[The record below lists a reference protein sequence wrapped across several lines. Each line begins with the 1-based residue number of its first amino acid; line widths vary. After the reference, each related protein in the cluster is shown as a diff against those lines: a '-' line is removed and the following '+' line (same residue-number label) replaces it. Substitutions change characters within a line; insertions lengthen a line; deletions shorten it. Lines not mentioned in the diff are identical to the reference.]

1 MGGPN
6 SGSSFMLHVLDL
18 VHDVSDPAVRRRVK
32 MLRAG
37 GARVTLAGFRR
48 TTDPVAEIEGL
59 VPVDL
64 GPTRDGRFAQRIGA
78 VAKAAVSMGA
88 RLGAVPRPDL
98 VIARNLEMLALARR
112 ANGAFGASVPI
123 VYECLDI
130 HRLVLR
136 NDLVGR
142 TLRGAE
148 RHLARDVKLL
158 VTSSPA
164 FIANYFGPFGQID
177 APVEL
182 IENKYFETAPADDL
196 PDGGSPIAPPWR
208 IGWFGALRCRRSL
221 ELLAAFTRRQNG
233 RFEVV
238 LRGRPALSEFPD
250 FHAFVEAEPWL
261 SFCGPYRN
269 PEDMAAIYR
278 EVHFSWAI
286 DFFEQGQNSEWLL
299 PNRLYEGCRFGAV
312 PISMANTETGRFLK
326 RHDIGVL
333 LSQAT
338 PQSLEA
344 MLGRMNEDRFRKLK
358 SIVLA
363 SNPKTWSYDRAD
375 CLAFVDKLRRLAAA
389 PSNFAARVA
398 A

>member
-1 MGGPN
+1 
-6 SGSSFMLHVLDL
+6 ML
-18 VHDVSDPAVRRRVK
+18 K
-32 MLRAG
+32 AG

-48 TTDPVAEIEGL
+48 TTSPVAEIEGIE
-59 VPVDL
+59 PVDL
-64 GPTRDGRFAQRIGA
+64 GATRDGRFAQRLGA
-78 VAKAAVSMGA
+78 VARAAVSIGA
-88 RLGAVPRPDL
+88 KLGAMPRPEL
-98 VIARNLEMLALARR
+98 IIARNLEMLALARR

-136 NDLVGR
+136 DDFVGR

-164 FIANYFGPFGQID
+164 FIANYFEPFGQIG

-182 IENKYFETAPADDL
+182 IENKYFETTPVVAAHFEDGPAP
-196 PDGGSPIAPPWR
+196 PPWR

-221 ELLAAFTRRQNG
+221 ELLANFTRRQAG

-238 LRGRPALSEFPD
+238 LRGRPALSEFAD
-250 FHAFVEAEPWL
+250 FHGYVAAEPWL
-261 SFCGPYRN
+261 SFQGAYRN

-286 DFFEQGQNSEWLL
+286 DFFEAGQNSEWLL

-312 PISMANTETGRFLK
+312 PISMADTETGRFLK
-326 RHDIGVL
+326 QQDIGVRLSEASPEGIEAL
-333 LSQAT
+333 LSGMDQ
-338 PQSLEA
+338 
-344 MLGRMNEDRFRKLK
+344 DRYRGLK
-358 SIVLA
+358 SRVLA
-363 SNPKTWSYDRAD
+363 RNPRTWSYDRSD
-375 CLAFVDKLRRLAAA
+375 CAAFVDKLRGLASGSSTFAMEAAA
-389 PSNFAARVA
+389 
-398 A
+398 

>member
-1 MGGPN
+1 
-6 SGSSFMLHVLDL
+6 
-18 VHDVSDPAVRRRVK
+18 

-37 GARVTLAGFRR
+37 GARITLAGFRR

-59 VPVDL
+59 EPIDL
-64 GPTRDGRFAQRIGA
+64 GATRDGRFAQRIGA
-78 VAKAAVSMGA
+78 VAKAAVSIGA
-88 RLGAVPRPDL
+88 KLAAMQRPDL
-98 VIARNLEMLALARR
+98 IIARNLEMLALARR
-112 ANGAFGASVPI
+112 ANGVFGARVPI

-136 NDLVGR
+136 NDLLGR

-164 FIANYFGPFGQID
+164 FVANYFEPFGQIA

-182 IENKYFETAPADDL
+182 VENKYFDTAPVTADDL
-196 PDGGSPIAPPWR
+196 REEGNPVPPPWR

-221 ELLAAFTRRQNG
+221 ELLAKFTRGQNG

-250 FHAFVEAEPWL
+250 FHGLVEAEPWL
-261 SFCGPYRN
+261 SFRGPYRN

-278 EVHFSWAI
+278 EVHFAWAI
-286 DFFEQGQNSEWLL
+286 DFFEEGQNSEWLL

-312 PISMANTETGRFLK
+312 PISMARTETGRFLK

-333 LSQAT
+333 LSEAT
-338 PQSLEA
+338 PEA
-344 MLGRMNEDRFRKLK
+344 LDAALGRMDQDRFRRLK
-358 SIVLA
+358 SRVLA
-363 SNPKTWSYDRAD
+363 RNPRTWSYDRSD
-375 CLAFVDKLRRLAAA
+375 CLAFVDKLRGLAAT
-389 PSNFAARVA
+389 PGTFAAEA
-398 A
+398 LA

>member
-1 MGGPN
+1 
-6 SGSSFMLHVLDL
+6 MLHVLYL
-18 VHDVSDPAVRRRVK
+18 VHDISDPAVRRRIK

-37 GARVTLAGFRR
+37 GAGITLAGFRR
-48 TTDPVAEIEGL
+48 TSNPIAEIEGIR
-59 VPVDL
+59 PVDL

-78 VAKAAVSMGA
+78 VAKAAMSIGA
-88 RLGAVPRPDL
+88 KFAGLARPDL
-98 VIARNLEMLALARR
+98 IIARNLEMLALASRARR
-112 ANGAFGASVPI
+112 AFGAGVPI

-136 NDLVGR
+136 NDLIGK

-164 FIANYFGPFGQID
+164 FVANYFKPFGQIA

-182 IENKYFETAPADDL
+182 IENKYFDTMPVPADHRRED
-196 PDGGSPIAPPWR
+196 DSPAAPPWR

-221 ELLAAFTRRQNG
+221 ELLAEFTRRQDG

-261 SFCGPYRN
+261 SFRGSYRN
-269 PEDMAAIYR
+269 PEDMPAIYR

-312 PISMANTETGRFLK
+312 PISMASTETGRFLK
-326 RHDIGVL
+326 QQDIGVL
-333 LSQAT
+333 LSEAT
-338 PQSLEA
+338 SEGLDTA
-344 MLGRMNEDRFRKLK
+344 LGRMGQEHYGKLK
-358 SIVLA
+358 SRVLA
-363 SNPKTWSYDRAD
+363 RNPRTWSYDRSD
-375 CLAFVDKLRRLAAA
+375 CLAFVDKLRGLTAGRGSFATEALA
-389 PSNFAARVA
+389 
-398 A
+398 

>member
-1 MGGPN
+1 
-6 SGSSFMLHVLDL
+6 MLHVLYL
-18 VHDVSDPAVRRRVK
+18 VHDISDPAVRRRVK
-32 MLRAG
+32 MLKAG

-48 TTDPVAEIEGL
+48 TTSPIAEIEGL
-59 VPVDL
+59 APVDL

-78 VAKAAVSMGA
+78 VAKAAMSIGA
-88 RLGAVPRPDL
+88 KLSAVPRPDL
-98 VIARNLEMLALARR
+98 IIARNLEMLALARR
-112 ANGAFGASVPI
+112 ANAALGAAVPI

-136 NDLVGR
+136 NDLVGK

-164 FIANYFGPFGQID
+164 FVANYFEPFGQID
-177 APVEL
+177 APIVL
-182 IENKYFETAPADDL
+182 VENKYFDVAPVAPDDL
-196 PDGGSPIAPPWR
+196 AKADGPMAPPWR

-221 ELLAAFTRRQNG
+221 ELLAEFTRRQGG

-250 FHAFVEAEPWL
+250 FHGFVEAEPWL
-261 SFCGPYRN
+261 SFRGPYRN

-278 EVHFSWAI
+278 QVHFSWAI

-312 PISMANTETGRFLK
+312 PISMASTETGRFLK
-326 RHDIGVL
+326 LRDIGVL
-333 LSQAT
+333 LSEAT
-338 PQSLEA
+338 PEGLET
-344 MLGRMNEDRFRKLK
+344 MLGRMDQDRFRGLK
-358 SIVLA
+358 SRVLDR
-363 SNPKTWSYDRAD
+363 NPRTWSYDRGD
-375 CLAFVDKLRRLAAA
+375 CLAFVDKLRDLAASPA
-389 PSNFAARVA
+389 AFAAKA
-398 A
+398 AA

>member
-1 MGGPN
+1 
-6 SGSSFMLHVLDL
+6 MLHVLYL

-32 MLRAG
+32 MLKAG
-37 GARVTLAGFRR
+37 GARITLAGFRR
-48 TTDPVAEIEGL
+48 TPSPIAEIEGL
-59 VPVDL
+59 EPVDL

-78 VAKAAVSMGA
+78 VAKAAMSIGA
-88 RLGAVPRPDL
+88 KFAGVARPDL
-98 VIARNLEMLALARR
+98 IIARNLEMLALARR
-112 ANGAFGASVPI
+112 ARHAFGASVPI

-136 NDLVGR
+136 NDLIGKA
-142 TLRGAE
+142 LRGAE
-148 RHLARDVKLL
+148 RYLARDVKLL

-164 FIANYFGPFGQID
+164 FIANYFKPFGQIA

-182 IENKYFETAPADDL
+182 IENKYFDTMPAPADDRL
-196 PDGGSPIAPPWR
+196 ENDGPEAPPWR

-221 ELLAAFTRRQNG
+221 ELLAEFTRRQGG

-250 FHAFVEAEPWL
+250 FHALVEAEPWL
-261 SFCGPYRN
+261 SFRGPYRN

-312 PISMANTETGRFLK
+312 PISMASTETGRFLK
-326 RHDIGVL
+326 QQDIGVL
-333 LSQAT
+333 LSEAT
-338 PQSLEA
+338 PEGLDTA
-344 MLGRMNEDRFRKLK
+344 LGRMAQEGFGKLK
-358 SIVLA
+358 SRVLA
-363 SNPKTWSYDRAD
+363 RNPRTWSYDRGD
-375 CLAFVDKLRRLAAA
+375 CLAFVDKLRGLTAVRGTFATEALA
-389 PSNFAARVA
+389 
-398 A
+398 

>member
-1 MGGPN
+1 
-6 SGSSFMLHVLDL
+6 MLHVLYL

-32 MLRAG
+32 MLKAG
-37 GARVTLAGFRR
+37 GARITLAGFRR
-48 TTDPVAEIEGL
+48 TTTPVADIEGTA
-59 VPVDL
+59 PIDL
-64 GPTRDGRFAQRIGA
+64 GPTRDARFAQRIGA
-78 VAKAAVSMGA
+78 VAKAAMSIGA
-88 RLGAVPRPDL
+88 KLAAVPRPDL
-98 VIARNLEMLALARR
+98 IIARNLEMLALARR
-112 ANGAFGASVPI
+112 ANGAFGASIPT

-136 NDLVGR
+136 NDLVGKL
-142 TLRGAE
+142 LRGAE

-164 FIANYFGPFGQID
+164 FIANYFELFGQIA

-182 IENKYFETAPADDL
+182 IENKHFDVTP
-196 PDGGSPIAPPWR
+196 SPPHDPSQAGAAMEPPWR

-250 FHAFVEAEPWL
+250 FHGFVEAEPWL
-261 SFCGPYRN
+261 SFRGAYRN

-312 PISMANTETGRFLK
+312 PISMAATETGRFLK
-326 RHDIGVL
+326 RQDIGVL
-333 LSQAT
+333 LSEAT
-338 PQSLEA
+338 PGGIEA
-344 MLGRMNEDRFRKLK
+344 TLGGMDQERFGGLR
-358 SIVLA
+358 SRVLA
-363 SNPKTWSYDRAD
+363 RNPRTWSYDRSD
-375 CLAFVDKLRRLAAA
+375 CLAFVEKLRRLVTVSAAF
-389 PSNFAARVA
+389 PSEALA
-398 A
+398 

>member
-1 MGGPN
+1 
-6 SGSSFMLHVLDL
+6 
-18 VHDVSDPAVRRRVK
+18 

-37 GARVTLAGFRR
+37 GAGITLAGFRR
-48 TTDPVAEIEGL
+48 TSNPIAEIEGIR
-59 VPVDL
+59 PVDL

-78 VAKAAVSMGA
+78 VAKAAMSIGA
-88 RLGAVPRPDL
+88 KFAGLARPDL
-98 VIARNLEMLALARR
+98 IIARNLEMLALASRARR
-112 ANGAFGASVPI
+112 AFGASVPI

-136 NDLVGR
+136 NDLIGK

-164 FIANYFGPFGQID
+164 FVANYFKPFGQIA

-182 IENKYFETAPADDL
+182 IENKYFDTMPVPADHRRED
-196 PDGGSPIAPPWR
+196 DSPAAPPWR

-221 ELLAAFTRRQNG
+221 ELLAEFTRRQDG

-261 SFCGPYRN
+261 SFRGPYRN
-269 PEDMAAIYR
+269 PEDMPAIYR

-312 PISMANTETGRFLK
+312 PISMASTETGRFLK
-326 RHDIGVL
+326 QQDIGVL
-333 LSQAT
+333 LSEAT
-338 PQSLEA
+338 SEGLDTA
-344 MLGRMNEDRFRKLK
+344 LGRMGQEHYGKLK
-358 SIVLA
+358 SRVLA
-363 SNPKTWSYDRAD
+363 RNPRTWSYDRSD
-375 CLAFVDKLRRLAAA
+375 CLAFVDKLRGLTAGRGSFATEALA
-389 PSNFAARVA
+389 
-398 A
+398 

>member
-1 MGGPN
+1 
-6 SGSSFMLHVLDL
+6 MLHVLYL
-18 VHDVSDPAVRRRVK
+18 VHDISDPAVRRRIK

-37 GARVTLAGFRR
+37 GAGITLAGFRR
-48 TTDPVAEIEGL
+48 TSNPIAEIEGIK
-59 VPVDL
+59 PVDL

-78 VAKAAVSMGA
+78 VAKAAMSIGA
-88 RLGAVPRPDL
+88 KFAGLARPDL
-98 VIARNLEMLALARR
+98 IIARNLEMLALASRARR
-112 ANGAFGASVPI
+112 AFGAGVPI

-136 NDLVGR
+136 NDLIGK

-164 FIANYFGPFGQID
+164 FVANYFKPFGQIA

-182 IENKYFETAPADDL
+182 IENKYFDTMPVPADHRRED
-196 PDGGSPIAPPWR
+196 DSPAAPPWR

-221 ELLAAFTRRQNG
+221 ELLAEFTRRQDG

-261 SFCGPYRN
+261 SFRGPYRN

-312 PISMANTETGRFLK
+312 PISMASTETGRFLK
-326 RHDIGVL
+326 QQDIGVL
-333 LSQAT
+333 LSEAT
-338 PQSLEA
+338 SEGLDTA
-344 MLGRMNEDRFRKLK
+344 LGRMGQEHYGKLK
-358 SIVLA
+358 SRVLA
-363 SNPKTWSYDRAD
+363 RNPRTWSYDRGD
-375 CLAFVDKLRRLAAA
+375 CLAFVDKLRGLTAGRGSFATEALA
-389 PSNFAARVA
+389 
-398 A
+398 